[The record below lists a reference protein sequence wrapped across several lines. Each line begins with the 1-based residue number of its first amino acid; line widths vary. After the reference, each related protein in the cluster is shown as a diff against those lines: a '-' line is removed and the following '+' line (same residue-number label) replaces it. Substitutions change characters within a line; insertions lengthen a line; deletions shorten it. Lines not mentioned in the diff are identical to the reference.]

1 METKEVRRIILKDN
15 TSSGGKN
22 LRQQATTAT
31 GQLKNAQEI
40 ILIGPE
46 ILKSLDRYQSRLVP
60 QCWSPVSSS
69 LGRVLSPGAEVRDQ
83 LLDLLVGP
91 VDNLHDQL
99 QLDLART
106 SAG

>member
-1 METKEVRRIILKDN
+1 MSIGDVFKNWMDARIRDHNEDLETKEVRRIILKDN

-46 ILKSLDRYQSRLVP
+46 VLIDISL
-60 QCWSPVSSS
+60 VSFHN
-69 LGRVLSPGAEVRDQ
+69 
-83 LLDLLVGP
+83 VGP
-91 VDNLHDQL
+91 RCQAH
-99 QLDLART
+99 LD
-106 SAG
+106 GF

>member
-22 LRQQATTAT
+22 LRQQAT

-69 LGRVLSPGAEVRDQ
+69 LRRVLSPGAEVRDQ